1 MKNLVSA
8 TLATVAL
15 FGLVSTA
22 QADEGTYTKSCKACH
37 AFGPGPKLGNKADW
51 KARIAQGNSTL
62 FDHAINGFT
71 GKKGVMP
78 AKGGNASLSDDA
90 VKAAVKYMVDG
101 SK

>member
-22 QADEGTYTKSCKACH
+22 QADIGTYTKSCQACH
-37 AFGPGPKLGNKADW
+37 KFGPGPKLGNKADW
-51 KARIAQGNSTL
+51 KARIARGVPALVAS
-62 FDHAINGFT
+62 AI
-71 GKKGVMP
+71 KGT
-78 AKGGNASLSDDA
+78 AKGMPPKGGAAHLSDA
-90 VKAAVKYMVDG
+90 QIKSVVKYMVDA